1 MKEKNAPSL
10 SHPEIMFLSFFGVGF
25 LPKAPGT
32 WGTLAIL
39 PILVL
44 LSWFKAPFF
53 LFIPFLIMMT
63 IVSCFIADRVQ
74 KKFEVHDPSWI
85 VIDEVVGMWTAWL
98 FTQDGTLSVLNIV
111 LIFGLF
117 RFFDIF
123 KIWPASYFDKEVTHG
138 AGTILDDIISG
149 IYAGLCFLLIN
160 KFIFPLFS
168 A

>member
-63 IVSCFIADRVQ
+63 VVSCFIADRVQ
-74 KKFEVHDPSWI
+74 KKFELHDPSWI

-98 FTQDGTLSVLNIV
+98 FTQDGTLSVVNIV

-149 IYAGLCFLLIN
+149 
-160 KFIFPLFS
+160 
-168 A
+168 